1 MYYWRVTKYNP
12 IYRDDKGRY
21 TKNEWTSIGDI
32 GKFYEGEE
40 LTYDKYVAIEKLY
53 IEAVILAMTEANIEY
68 FKITGLEKRRY
79 TINDNVSITTTKM
92 FYKSLKDNIHVSID
106 DITILV
112 KLILREIVWVRLES
126 DILNIHFGYDYYMYF
141 CSKKRLKKTEKIIKE
156 KGLFV
161 ENFKS
166 PYIEYED

>member
-1 MYYWRVTKYNP
+1 MQYWRVTKYNP
-12 IYRDDKGRY
+12 IYRDDEGRY
-21 TKNEWTSIGDI
+21 TKNEWISIGDI
-32 GKFYEGEE
+32 GNYYEGEE
-40 LTYDKYVAIEKLY
+40 LTYDKYVSVENMY

-68 FKITGLEKRRY
+68 FKITGLEKSGD
-79 TINDNVSITTTKM
+79 TINDNTFSSDIKR
-92 FYKSLKDNIHVSID
+92 FYESLKDNMSVSID

-141 CSKKRLKKTEKIIKE
+141 CSKKRLEKTEKIIKE